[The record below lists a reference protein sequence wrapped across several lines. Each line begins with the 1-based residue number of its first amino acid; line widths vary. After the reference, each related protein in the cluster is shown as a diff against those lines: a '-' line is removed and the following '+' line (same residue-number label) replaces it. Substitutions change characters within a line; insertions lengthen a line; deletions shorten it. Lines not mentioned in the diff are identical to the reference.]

1 MIVVHAL
8 FDPCLFHGLIVIFE
22 HHMYACMYL
31 CIYVYVSFSLSLYI
45 YIYISGLNAVSPEN
59 IHVQAMCDAML
70 TTSKGQEQ
78 GQGVLE
84 QLVIGPHA
92 PSGFTELMDFA

>member
-1 MIVVHAL
+1 MVIQRIGMV
-8 FDPCLFHGLIVIFE
+8 GITVIFPVIRE
-22 HHMYACMYL
+22 RYE
-31 CIYVYVSFSLSLYI
+31 
-45 YIYISGLNAVSPEN
+45 LNAVSPEN
-59 IHVQAMCDAML
+59 IHVQAMCDAIL

>member
-1 MIVVHAL
+1 MPAADGETYQIELQPKWNFYMKGLGYGH
-8 FDPCLFHGLIVIFE
+8 PTHRHGGYHGDLSVIRE
-22 HHMYACMYL
+22 RYE
-31 CIYVYVSFSLSLYI
+31 
-45 YIYISGLNAVSPEN
+45 LNAVSPEN
-59 IHVQAMCDAML
+59 IHVQAMCDAIL

-92 PSGFTELMDFA
+92 PSGFIELIDFA